1 MHWIFAVVASALII
15 ILVATSFVFGTPR
28 QATTGVHAQDAGPT
42 PTR

>member
-28 QATTGVHAQDAGPT
+28 QATMGIYAHDAGP
-42 PTR
+42 PRD